1 MEKCFQDVSSMMF
14 PLHFRFATVPS
25 MTGDCYVSMYIY
37 IDTHIM
43 SRVSLYIIIIPSL
56 YNHTILTP
64 SNIVIPLGKRLYD
77 DVPYRKQIDS

>member
-1 MEKCFQDVSSMMF
+1 
-14 PLHFRFATVPS
+14 
-25 MTGDCYVSMYIY
+25 
-37 IDTHIM
+37 M